1 MSTNGIFSNIPDQ
14 STVDTIP
21 QGFWSGRVPAVSTAL
36 ATQTPAPIS
45 GLGGCGCD
53 NNKIEKVGTA
63 GFGAFQLAPMGPRT
77 GWLARA
83 KRNLPPVKP
92 PPRENTGCP
101 PGYFM
106 QWGKCQ
112 PYQDTMAGF
121 GVNGAPPTTGEYV
134 YTGLAVASSA
144 ACAYHGY
151 KRNNGSVGWAIG
163 WWLLGGLL
171 PVVAPVIAVAQGYA
185 KPKGR

>member
-1 MSTNGIFSNIPDQ
+1 MSQNGIFSNIPDQ

-21 QGFWSGRVPAVSTAL
+21 QGYWDGRVNAVSTAL
-36 ATQTPAPIS
+36 ATQTPAPIG

-63 GFGAFQLAPMGPRT
+63 GFGAYH
-77 GWLARA
+77 
-83 KRNLPPVKP
+83 LPV
-92 PPRENTGCP
+92 
-101 PGYFM
+101 PGY
-106 QWGKCQ
+106 GS
-112 PYQDTMAGF
+112 PDGLGYTPG
-121 GVNGAPPTTGEYV
+121 GAPPTTGEYV

-171 PVVAPVIAVAQGYA
+171 PVVAPVIAVAQGFA